1 MIQRDITNR
10 KENVMIKCKDCKQDT
25 PFDYFSPDG
34 ATCLDCIDP
43 DTLADL
49 EQEMSWQQ
57 YEQAK
62 DEGTLDLYRDVDCV
76 IEDD

>member
-1 MIQRDITNR
+1 M
-10 KENVMIKCKDCKQDT
+10 
-25 PFDYFSPDG
+25 DYFAPDG
-34 ATCLDCIDP
+34 KTCLDCIDP

-49 EQEMSWQQ
+49 EEEMSWQR

-76 IEDD
+76 VEDV